1 MTVLFSRKAEIG
13 IKAIIYLSTKEVE
26 EIIDVGTIAKE
37 LQVPKLFAAKILH
50 QLARA
55 KLIGSRKGKFGGFY
69 KTETS
74 MKTKIIKVIEVLDG
88 LDLFSK
94 CVFGFPNCSDDEP
107 CPVHSFWGEIRDKIY
122 EMFSQL
128 SLEDIKDDSLLKIS
142 FLSKNK

>member
-13 IKAIIYLSTKEVE
+13 IKAIIYLSTKEID

-37 LQVPKLFAAKILH
+37 LQVPKLFAAKILQ

-69 KTETS
+69 KTEAS
-74 MKTKIIKVIEVLDG
+74 MKTKIIKIIEVLDG
-88 LDLFSK
+88 LDIFSK
-94 CVFGFPNCSDDEP
+94 CVFGFPNCSNDEP

-122 EMFSQL
+122 KMFSQL

-142 FLSKNK
+142 YLNKNK